1 MRQDADIVVVGAGIA
16 GVATASALAGYK
28 GSVVLLEQ
36 FELGHERG
44 SSHGTSRIF
53 RLNYPDERFVRLAMA
68 ADEAWRKLEAER
80 GEHLI
85 ERVGSLDLGP
95 VAAETGRALAS
106 CGVPYETLSAQEIG
120 ARWPLRL
127 EPGETAVFQP
137 DGGVTYA
144 DRAHAT
150 LVAEAVQGG
159 VEVREETPV
168 RSLAIERN
176 AVRLALD
183 SGELTARAVV
193 VAAGA
198 WGPALLAPLGI
209 ELPVVPTRETVVY
222 VALPG
227 AEALPPVIDYGRLP
241 PRGDGG
247 ISRVG
252 QSSYGLAAPGRG
264 LKAGLHHSGPR
275 ISPDSAPAPDERLAT
290 WVAAWVASRFD
301 GAGEVLG
308 LETCLY
314 TNTADEEFVLER
326 HGRVVVGSAC
336 SGHGFKFAPVVG
348 RTLAALARE
357 AAVLTN

>member
-1 MRQDADIVVVGAGIA
+1 MPTSSWWRAGIA
-16 GVATASALAGYK
+16 GVATAWALAGYK

-120 ARWPLRL
+120 ALAAATRARR
-127 EPGETAVFQP
+127 
-137 DGGVTYA
+137 DRGVPA
-144 DRAHAT
+144 RRRRDVRRPAHAT

-168 RSLAIERN
+168 RSLALERN

-198 WGPALLAPLGI
+198 WGPALLAPSGSSF
-209 ELPVVPTRETVVY
+209 PSCRRERPLST
-222 VALPG
+222 
-227 AEALPPVIDYGRLP
+227 
-241 PRGDGG
+241 
-247 ISRVG
+247 SRC
-252 QSSYGLAAPGRG
+252 
-264 LKAGLHHSGPR
+264 
-275 ISPDSAPAPDERLAT
+275 PAP
-290 WVAAWVASRFD
+290 
-301 GAGEVLG
+301 
-308 LETCLY
+308 
-314 TNTADEEFVLER
+314 R
-326 HGRVVVGSAC
+326 HFR
-336 SGHGFKFAPVVG
+336 
-348 RTLAALARE
+348 R
-357 AAVLTN
+357 